1 MERRGLRLA
10 AAAALVGA
18 FGCVQTAAL
27 DSARS
32 LPRGEK
38 SVLGAASADV
48 HGRARHLY
56 PEPYSEQWSLPPP
69 DEPKSWP
76 AMRVTPK
83 LVYAFR
89 LGLGAGFQLDLVGF
103 NFIGAGVGLK
113 WQAFGGNDG
122 PFALAL
128 AGRATGSI
136 FGEGGDEDDASISEL
151 AAQGLMLLSVHP
163 TSRLELYAAPQLLA
177 ERLSHTKSQ
186 AGIEATTAVT
196 ASGIGSGAGAIVW
209 VTGEIGVCADLTL
222 VRFTAEEDRT
232 SWLTT
237 ATVGWLQ
244 RM

>member
-1 MERRGLRLA
+1 MERRRLRLVA
-10 AAAALVGA
+10 AAGLVWL
-18 FGCVQTAAL
+18 GCVQTAAL

-38 SVLGAASADV
+38 VVLGAASADV
-48 HGRARHLY
+48 QGRARHLY
-56 PEPYSEQWSLPPP
+56 AEPYSEQWSLPPS
-69 DEPKSWP
+69 DEPQSWP
-76 AMRVTPK
+76 SMPVTPK

-89 LGLGAGFQLDLVGF
+89 LGLGAGFQFDLFGF
-103 NFIGAGVGLK
+103 NFVGAGVGLK
-113 WQAFGGNDG
+113 WQLLGGADR
-122 PFALAL
+122 PLALAL

-136 FGEGGDEDDASISEL
+136 FGEGTEEDDASISEL
-151 AAQGLMLLSVHP
+151 AAQALVLVSVHP
-163 TSRLELYAAPQLLA
+163 RRWLDLYAAPQLVA

-186 AGIEATTAVT
+186 AGIEATTTVT

-209 VTGEIGVCADLTL
+209 VSQEVGLCADLTL
-222 VRFTAEEDRT
+222 VRFEADEDRG

>member
-1 MERRGLRLA
+1 MERGCLTRI
-10 AAAALVGA
+10 AALALVWL
-18 FGCVQTAAL
+18 GCVQTAAL

-32 LPRGEK
+32 LPRNQK
-38 SVLGAASADV
+38 VVLGAVGADV
-48 HGRARHLY
+48 QGRPRHLY
-56 PEPYSEQWSLPPP
+56 AEPYSERWSVPPP

-76 AMRVTPK
+76 NVRVTPK

-89 LGLGAGFQLDLVGF
+89 LGLGAGFQLDLFGF
-103 NFIGAGVGLK
+103 NAIGAGVGIK
-113 WQAFGGNDG
+113 WQLLGGADG
-122 PFALAL
+122 PFALAI

-136 FGEGGDEDDASISEL
+136 FGEGAEEDDASISEI
-151 AAQGLMLLSVHP
+151 AAQALVLASVHP
-163 TSRLELYAAPQLLA
+163 SSRLDLYAAPQLVA

-196 ASGIGSGAGAIVW
+196 ARGIGAGGGAIVW
-209 VTGEIGVCADLTL
+209 LSGEIGLCADLTL
-222 VRFTAEEDRT
+222 VRFDAEGDRR

>member
-1 MERRGLRLA
+1 VERRGLRLV

-18 FGCVQTAAL
+18 IGCVQTAAL

-32 LPRGEK
+32 LPRGQK
-38 SVLGAASADV
+38 AVLGAASADV
-48 HGRARHLY
+48 QGRARHLY
-56 PEPYSEQWSLPPP
+56 PEPYDEQWTVPPP
-69 DEPKSWP
+69 DQPKSWSNL
-76 AMRVTPK
+76 RVTPK

-89 LGLGAGFQLDLVGF
+89 LGLGAGFQLDLIGF

-113 WQAFGGNDG
+113 WQLFGGADG
-122 PFALAL
+122 PFAVAL

-151 AAQGLMLLSVHP
+151 AAQGLLLVSVHP
-163 TSRLELYAAPQLLA
+163 TRRLELYAAPQLLA

-186 AGIEATTAVT
+186 AGIEATTTVT
-196 ASGIGSGAGAIVW
+196 ASGIGSGAGTILW
-209 VTGEIGVCADLTL
+209 VTDEIGVCADLTL
-222 VRFTAEEDRT
+222 VRFTAEEERR

>member
-1 MERRGLRLA
+1 VERGHLRRI
-10 AAAALVGA
+10 AALALVWL
-18 FGCVQTAAL
+18 GCVQTAAL

-32 LPRGEK
+32 LPRNQK
-38 SVLGAASADV
+38 AVLGAVGADV
-48 HGRARHLY
+48 QGRARHLY
-56 PEPYSEQWSLPPP
+56 AEPYSEQWSVPPP

-76 AMRVTPK
+76 NVRVTPK

-89 LGLGAGFQLDLVGF
+89 LGLGAGFQLDLFGF
-103 NFIGAGVGLK
+103 NAIGAGVGMK
-113 WQAFGGNDG
+113 WQLLGGADG

-136 FGEGGDEDDASISEL
+136 FGEGAEEDDASISEI
-151 AAQGLMLLSVHP
+151 AAQALLLASVHP
-163 TSRLELYAAPQLLA
+163 SSRLDLYVSPQLLA

-196 ASGIGSGAGAIVW
+196 ASGVGSGAGAIVW
-209 VTGEIGVCADLTL
+209 VSGEIGLCADLTL
-222 VRFTAEEDRT
+222 VRFSAEDDRR